1 MNYSGN
7 IAALILAAG
16 YSSRLGAWKP
26 LQPLGPSTFIEEAV
40 RRFRAAGVED
50 IRVVTGHRAE
60 ELVLVLEQLGVREI
74 FNPDYHQGM
83 FASVG
88 AGVRSLEP
96 GIAAFFLLPVDIPL
110 VKPRTISGLLHAY
123 RQGGVGIIYPRF
135 QGRRGHP
142 PLIST
147 ACVADLP
154 PACEGGL
161 RAFLS
166 RYENEALDLEVL
178 DEAVLLDCDT
188 PEDYR
193 RLLVYGSR
201 EGIPTSRECE
211 AIWDRYGLPR

>member
-1 MNYSGN
+1 MTPAGD

-40 RRFRAAGVED
+40 RRFRTAAVED

-60 ELVLVLEQLGVREI
+60 DLAPVLKKLGVREV
-74 FNPDYHQGM
+74 FNPDYDQGM
-83 FASVG
+83 FASVR

-110 VKPRTISGLLHAY
+110 VSPRNLTGLLQAY
-123 RQGGVGIIYPRF
+123 RQGGARIVYPRF
-135 QGRRGHP
+135 QGKRGHP
-142 PLIST
+142 PLIAS
-147 ACVADLP
+147 ACVAGLP
-154 PACEGGL
+154 LAWEGGL

-166 RYENEALDLEVL
+166 RYENVALDLEVM

-188 PEDYR
+188 PEDYQRLMRYER
-193 RLLVYGSR
+193 RENLSATRSGQKR
-201 EGIPTSRECE
+201 EEVK
-211 AIWDRYGLPR
+211 L